1 MRMLFATD
9 GSAGSQTALE
19 FVLALPYRP
28 ADRVEV
34 LSVPVH
40 QLIGTGFEGYGAYV
54 AEVMEAE
61 IAEARRAAAEAVAQL
76 HARGIETGLR
86 LADGLPAEAI
96 LAAASAARAD
106 LIIVG
111 SRGRGRIAGAIL
123 GSTARALA
131 RHSPIPVLV
140 IRDRRDAPRRILV
153 AVDGSADSRAAIA
166 ALAQLPLPRNAE
178 VTLLHVAG
186 ERSYAGLPAGTLGDE
201 LRAAVEREERNSALE
216 MLRVSSGL
224 LPSGT
229 IPRLEMERGPAADRV
244 LAYAGAMGADLIVL
258 GSRGA
263 TLGGGFVQGST
274 ADRVL
279 AGAHCAVLVARAR
292 TAADV
297 RPDVARPLAAASLN

>member
-19 FVLALPYRP
+19 FVLALPHRP
-28 ADRVEV
+28 ADLVEV
-34 LSVPVH
+34 VSVPVH
-40 QLIGTGFEGYGAYV
+40 QFIGTGFEGYGAYV
-54 AEVMEAE
+54 ADVMEAE
-61 IAEARRAAAEAVAQL
+61 IAEARRAAAETVAQL

-86 LADGLPAEAI
+86 LADGPPAESI
-96 LAAASAARAD
+96 LAAASAAKAD

-131 RHSPIPVLV
+131 RHSPVPVLV

-153 AVDGSADSRAAIA
+153 AVDGSEDSRAAIA
-166 ALAQLPLPRNAE
+166 ALAQLPLPRNVE
-178 VTLLHVAG
+178 VTLLHVAS
-186 ERSYAGLPAGTLGDE
+186 ERSFAGLPAGPFGDE
-201 LRAAVEREERNSALE
+201 LRATVEREERNSALE
-216 MLRVSSGL
+216 MLRVASGL

-229 IPRLEMERGPAADRV
+229 IPRLEMEHGPAADRV

-279 AGAHCAVLVARAR
+279 AGAHCAVLVARAHTATEMRPER
-292 TAADV
+292 TG
-297 RPDVARPLAAASLN
+297 PFAAASLN